1 MASTTQEMIA
11 RKILQDE
18 ANEILHAA
26 ERVSKSIVDA
36 ARIID
41 KSSGKIMIC
50 GMGKSGLIAQKIA
63 ATLCSVGSKA
73 VFLHAADAL
82 HGDLGIY
89 DPGDP
94 TIMISK
100 SGSTEEII
108 RLIPILKDLRS
119 PLIGII
125 GNIKSSIIKDLDV
138 VLDATVSNE
147 ADPLGIVPT
156 SSTTLTL
163 SIGDALAGVLM
174 SKKGFVKEDFAKFH
188 PAGDLGKRLRL
199 TVKNIMQ
206 QIDDVAVVNAND
218 NLRDVVIAMTDKPQ
232 GAAIVICKD
241 NEFGIITDGDLRR
254 LLVEGNNIDSLVA
267 EKAMTSDPISVSIE
281 MPLDNA
287 LKLMEDRKSQISIL
301 PVIDSNNRC
310 VGLIR
315 LHDIYQTHLF

>member
-1 MASTTQEMIA
+1 MAKTTPEMIA
-11 RKILQDE
+11 KKILQDE

-26 ERVSKSIVDA
+26 ERVGKSIVDA
-36 ARIID
+36 ARVIN
-41 KSSGKIMIC
+41 KSSGKIIIC

-125 GNIKSSIIKDLDV
+125 GNIKSPIIKDLDV
-138 VLDATVSNE
+138 VLDATVNNE

>member
-1 MASTTQEMIA
+1 MTNTTPEMIA

-18 ANEILHAA
+18 ANEILQAV

-36 ARIID
+36 ANIID

-125 GNIKSSIIKDLDV
+125 GNIKSPIIKDLDV
-138 VLDATVSNE
+138 VIDATVSNE

-188 PAGDLGKRLRL
+188 PAGDLGKRLRF
-199 TVKNIMQ
+199 TVENIMQ
-206 QIDDVAVVNAND
+206 QIDDIAVVNASD

-254 LLVEGNNIDSLVA
+254 LLAEGNNIDSLVA
-267 EKAMTSDPISVSIE
+267 DKAMTRDPISVSIE
-281 MPLDNA
+281 MPLENA
-287 LKLMEDRKSQISIL
+287 LKLMEDRKSQISVL
-301 PVIDSNNRC
+301 PVIDSNNSC

>member
-125 GNIKSSIIKDLDV
+125 GNIKSPIIKDLNV

>member
-1 MASTTQEMIA
+1 MTNTTPEMIA

-18 ANEILHAA
+18 ANEILQAV
-26 ERVSKSIVDA
+26 ERVSRSIVDA
-36 ARIID
+36 ANIID

-125 GNIKSSIIKDLDV
+125 GNIKSPIIKDLDV
-138 VLDATVSNE
+138 VIDATVSNE

-188 PAGDLGKRLRL
+188 PAGDLGKRLRF
-199 TVKNIMQ
+199 TVENIMQ
-206 QIDDVAVVNAND
+206 QIDDIAVVNASD

-254 LLVEGNNIDSLVA
+254 LLAEGNNIDSLVA
-267 EKAMTSDPISVSIE
+267 DKVMTRDPISVSIE
-281 MPLDNA
+281 MPLENA
-287 LKLMEDRKSQISIL
+287 LKLMEDRKSQISVL
-301 PVIDSNNRC
+301 PVIDSNNSC

>member
-125 GNIKSSIIKDLDV
+125 GNIKSPIIKDLDV

-199 TVKNIMQ
+199 TVENIMQ

-241 NEFGIITDGDLRR
+241 NKFGIITDGDLRR

>member
-1 MASTTQEMIA
+1 MANATPEMIA

-125 GNIKSSIIKDLDV
+125 GNIKSPIIKDLDV

>member
-1 MASTTQEMIA
+1 MARTTLEMIA

-125 GNIKSSIIKDLDV
+125 GNIKSPIIKDLNV

-241 NEFGIITDGDLRR
+241 NKFGIITDGDLRR

>member
-1 MASTTQEMIA
+1 MTNTTPEMIA

-18 ANEILHAA
+18 ANEILQAV
-26 ERVSKSIVDA
+26 ERVSRSIVDA
-36 ARIID
+36 ANIID

-125 GNIKSSIIKDLDV
+125 GNIKSPIIKDLDV
-138 VLDATVSNE
+138 VIDATVSNE

-188 PAGDLGKRLRL
+188 PAGDLGKRLRF
-199 TVKNIMQ
+199 TVENIMQ
-206 QIDDVAVVNAND
+206 QIDDIAIVNASD

-254 LLVEGNNIDSLVA
+254 LLAEGNNIDSLVA
-267 EKAMTSDPISVSIE
+267 DKVMTRDPISVSIE
-281 MPLDNA
+281 MPLENA
-287 LKLMEDRKSQISIL
+287 LKLMEDRKSQISVL
-301 PVIDSNNRC
+301 PVIDSNNSC

>member
-125 GNIKSSIIKDLDV
+125 GNIKSPIIKDLNV

-174 SKKGFVKEDFAKFH
+174 SKKGFVK
-188 PAGDLGKRLRL
+188 
-199 TVKNIMQ
+199 
-206 QIDDVAVVNAND
+206 
-218 NLRDVVIAMTDKPQ
+218 
-232 GAAIVICKD
+232 
-241 NEFGIITDGDLRR
+241 
-254 LLVEGNNIDSLVA
+254 
-267 EKAMTSDPISVSIE
+267 
-281 MPLDNA
+281 
-287 LKLMEDRKSQISIL
+287 
-301 PVIDSNNRC
+301 
-310 VGLIR
+310 
-315 LHDIYQTHLF
+315 

>member
-1 MASTTQEMIA
+1 
-11 RKILQDE
+11 
-18 ANEILHAA
+18 
-26 ERVSKSIVDA
+26 
-36 ARIID
+36 
-41 KSSGKIMIC
+41 
-50 GMGKSGLIAQKIA
+50 
-63 ATLCSVGSKA
+63 
-73 VFLHAADAL
+73 
-82 HGDLGIY
+82 
-89 DPGDP
+89 
-94 TIMISK
+94 
-100 SGSTEEII
+100 
-108 RLIPILKDLRS
+108 
-119 PLIGII
+119 
-125 GNIKSSIIKDLDV
+125 
-138 VLDATVSNE
+138 
-147 ADPLGIVPT
+147 
-156 SSTTLTL
+156 
-163 SIGDALAGVLM
+163 
-174 SKKGFVKEDFAKFH
+174 
-188 PAGDLGKRLRL
+188 
-199 TVKNIMQ
+199 MQ

>member
-1 MASTTQEMIA
+1 MTNTTPEMIA

-18 ANEILHAA
+18 ANEILQAV

-36 ARIID
+36 ANIID

-108 RLIPILKDLRS
+108 RLIPLLKDLRS

-125 GNIKSSIIKDLDV
+125 GNIK
-138 VLDATVSNE
+138 
-147 ADPLGIVPT
+147 
-156 SSTTLTL
+156 
-163 SIGDALAGVLM
+163 
-174 SKKGFVKEDFAKFH
+174 
-188 PAGDLGKRLRL
+188 
-199 TVKNIMQ
+199 
-206 QIDDVAVVNAND
+206 
-218 NLRDVVIAMTDKPQ
+218 
-232 GAAIVICKD
+232 
-241 NEFGIITDGDLRR
+241 
-254 LLVEGNNIDSLVA
+254 
-267 EKAMTSDPISVSIE
+267 
-281 MPLDNA
+281 
-287 LKLMEDRKSQISIL
+287 
-301 PVIDSNNRC
+301 
-310 VGLIR
+310 
-315 LHDIYQTHLF
+315 

>member
-125 GNIKSSIIKDLDV
+125 GNIKSPIIKDLDV

-199 TVKNIMQ
+199 TVENIMQ

>member
-1 MASTTQEMIA
+1 MARTTLEMIA

-125 GNIKSSIIKDLDV
+125 GNIKSPIIKDLDV

>member
-1 MASTTQEMIA
+1 MANTTLEMIA
-11 RKILQDE
+11 KKILQDE

-125 GNIKSSIIKDLDV
+125 GNIKSPIIKDLDV

-199 TVKNIMQ
+199 TVENIMQ
-206 QIDDVAVVNAND
+206 QIDDVAVVDASD

-287 LKLMEDRKSQISIL
+287 LKLMEDRKYQISIL

>member
-125 GNIKSSIIKDLDV
+125 GNIKSPIIKDLNV

-241 NEFGIITDGDLRR
+241 NKFGIITDGDLRR

>member
-1 MASTTQEMIA
+1 MTNTTPEMIA

-18 ANEILHAA
+18 ANEILQAV

-36 ARIID
+36 ANIID

-125 GNIKSSIIKDLDV
+125 GNIKSPIIKDLDV
-138 VLDATVSNE
+138 VIDATVSNE

-188 PAGDLGKRLRL
+188 PAGDLGKRLRF
-199 TVKNIMQ
+199 TVENIMQ
-206 QIDDVAVVNAND
+206 QIDDIAVVNASD

-254 LLVEGNNIDSLVA
+254 LLAEGNNIDSLVA
-267 EKAMTSDPISVSIE
+267 DKVMTRDPISVSIE
-281 MPLDNA
+281 MPLENA
-287 LKLMEDRKSQISIL
+287 LKLMEDRKSQISVL
-301 PVIDSNNRC
+301 PVIDSNNSC

>member
-1 MASTTQEMIA
+1 MARTTLEMIA

-241 NEFGIITDGDLRR
+241 NKFGIITDGDLRR